1 MLLQQ
6 CSCINKHCS
15 SIGPVP
21 EIPKHLNE
29 PENRNK
35 RPEHRAG
42 GGLGSNLDNR
52 GRRKKISSHF
62 RFFSG
67 KKKLFQPELNLRKR
81 EVQ

>member
-21 EIPKHLNE
+21 KIPKHLNE

-42 GGLGSNLDNR
+42 VGLGSNLDNR
-52 GRRKKISSHF
+52 GRRKKKSRLIFVSSQEKKS
-62 RFFSG
+62 FSTG
-67 KKKLFQPELNLRKR
+67 T
-81 EVQ
+81 